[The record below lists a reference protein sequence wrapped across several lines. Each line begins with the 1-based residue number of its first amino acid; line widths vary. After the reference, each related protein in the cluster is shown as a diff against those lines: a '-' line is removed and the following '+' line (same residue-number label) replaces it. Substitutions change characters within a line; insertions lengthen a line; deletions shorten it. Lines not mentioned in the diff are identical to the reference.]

1 LAKGPTY
8 KVVFRR
14 RRVGRTNYHRRRSLV
29 LSHIPRFVPRGS
41 LRNMSIQIVEAK
53 PEGDSVLVSAHS
65 NELKELGWLGSGG
78 NLPAAYLT
86 GLLAGVRA
94 NSKGIEKAILDL
106 GLFTL
111 SKGTRILSSVKG
123 ALDAGLNIPH
133 SEEILPSE
141 ERLTGKHIANYGAT
155 LSQSNPD
162 LYKKLFSRNLDNN
175 LSPEQITDNFESV
188 KQQILKNQLVG
199 TDVPV

>member
-1 LAKGPTY
+1 MAKGPTY

-14 RRVGRTNYHRRRSLV
+14 RRVGRTNYHRRRRLIV
-29 LSHIPRFVPRGS
+29 SHIPRFVPRGS
-41 LRNMSIQIVEAK
+41 LRSMSIQIVEAK
-53 PEGDSVLVSAHS
+53 LEGDYVLVSAHS
-65 NELKELGWLGSGG
+65 NELKKLGWLGSGG

-94 NSKGIEKAILDL
+94 NSKGVEKAILDL
-106 GLFTL
+106 GLFTH

-133 SEEILPSE
+133 DEGILPSE
-141 ERLTGKHIANYGAT
+141 ERLTGKHIADYGAA

-162 LYKKLFSRNLDNN
+162 LYGKLFSKSIKNN
-175 LSPEQITDNFESV
+175 LSPEQIIRNFESV
-188 KQQILKNQLVG
+188 IEQILKKSTGGN
-199 TDVPV
+199 